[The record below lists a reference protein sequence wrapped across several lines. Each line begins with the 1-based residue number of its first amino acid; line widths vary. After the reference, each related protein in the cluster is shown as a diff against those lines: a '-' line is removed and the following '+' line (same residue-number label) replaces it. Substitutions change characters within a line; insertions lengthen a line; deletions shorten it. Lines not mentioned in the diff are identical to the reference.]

1 MAGVDEGYLG
11 DAAPA
16 RWANI
21 GYLQQE
27 PQLTEVLL
35 SGRRVDISHQDYFK
49 TTKRY
54 GMCGAGA
61 AGLAKLIDSELG
73 CLAQRGYFQQE
84 PKLTEVLLC

>member
-1 MAGVDEGYLG
+1 MKLNGVLWRQIMAGVDEGYLG

-35 SGRRVDISHQDYFK
+35 PAR
-49 TTKRY
+49 
-54 GMCGAGA
+54 GMP
-61 AGLAKLIDSELG
+61 SEPF
-73 CLAQRGYFQQE
+73 ARDPQM
-84 PKLTEVLLC
+84 